1 MEQHPKPDGTGP
13 PDLATV
19 QKDIDHALVRRLGLP
34 PRSVIDSGTDAL
46 TQHLRRFLGYDY
58 AMARHE
64 SGGIAVAT
72 LRRVCERNLDVP
84 VRPTEATD
92 TGEAFAYWRNLASL
106 TTAFRDLFVVHVQP
120 AEPET

>member
-1 MEQHPKPDGTGP
+1 MEQHAKQGGARP
-13 PDLATV
+13 PGLAAV
-19 QKDIDHALVRRLGLP
+19 QSDIDHALARRLGPP

-46 TQHLRRFLGYDY
+46 AQHLRRFLEYDY
-58 AMARHE
+58 GMDRTE

-72 LRRVCERNLDVP
+72 LRRVSERNLDVP
-84 VRPTEATD
+84 VRPTRETG